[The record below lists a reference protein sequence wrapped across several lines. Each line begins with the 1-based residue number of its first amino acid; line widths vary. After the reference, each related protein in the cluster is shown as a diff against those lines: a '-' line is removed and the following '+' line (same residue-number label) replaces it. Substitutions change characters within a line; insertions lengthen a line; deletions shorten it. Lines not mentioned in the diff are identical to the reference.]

1 MVKIEYSRNSRTSD
15 NMAKKLSDRIPSKAP
30 MTAILLALA
39 ILVGVSYAVMLG
51 PAGGDLCARTLQV
64 PGEPVA
70 NAGADQLVPQH
81 KNVTLSGTATDTD
94 DESANLTFTWTFED
108 GGSRTLTGSIVH
120 YQFDTLGI
128 FVVMLNVT
136 DPAAHYSTDNVTI
149 TVELDTQPPVADPG
163 ADRVLLEGA
172 DNTLITLNASRSTDN
187 AQIVSYE
194 WKFRYDKTDYTYNT
208 AIFEFNFTKP
218 GKYVLNLTV
227 VDSSDRSDWALL
239 NVTVKA
245 EPTLWSEHWLGIII
259 WTAIGVVAV
268 IYVVT
273 KYRRDHALITDS
285 DKEKARLRV
294 KSAKKTW
301 KIFRSNRLGFVGL
314 IILIMFIVMAVFAPY
329 ISTVQ
334 DPLRTSNLEQ
344 ERPLIDPDTGEQM
357 RDPITDERLFLW
369 KNPHAPIWDPSPFPI
384 GPDPGNYTYARH
396 IMGTDSFGRD
406 VYSLT
411 IYGARA
417 SLEVGLIATLISVA
431 LGASI
436 GLAAGY
442 FGRITDEILMR
453 ITDFFLVL
461 PWFPL
466 MIVIMAI
473 LGREFIWV
481 IVVIGITSWPSTARI
496 VRSQVLSIKERQ
508 FVERARC
515 VGAGDGHIIA
525 SHIMPNVLP
534 LIFANTV
541 LLISLA
547 IFSEAFLDF
556 FGLGDPDVISW
567 GMMLE
572 EAYDQGA
579 FTQGAWWWIFLP
591 GAAIVI
597 MVLSFSLVGYALDDV
612 LNPKLRRR

>member
-1 MVKIEYSRNSRTSD
+1 MMVKIGNSMNRRTIDGCRATQTENRAAVVILFSVF
-15 NMAKKLSDRIPSKAP
+15 
-30 MTAILLALA
+30 LLASIAMVAGPGL
-39 ILVGVSYAVMLG
+39 LTGPVGNDRVASS
-51 PAGGDLCARTLQV
+51 LQV

-70 NAGADQLVPQH
+70 DAGVDQTVPQH
-81 KNVTLSGTATDTD
+81 KNVTLTGTAADSD
-94 DESANLTFTWTFED
+94 DVLANLAFTWTFTD
-108 GGSRTLTGSIVH
+108 GGPRILVGQTVH
-120 YQFDTLGI
+120 YVFDNLGP
-128 FVVMLNVT
+128 FVIMLNVT
-136 DPAAHYSTDNVTI
+136 DPADHYSTDNVTI
-149 TVELDTQPPVADPG
+149 TVEEDTELPVPVPG
-163 ADRVLLEGA
+163 VDRILQQGA
-172 DNTLITLNASRSTDN
+172 NNTLITLNASASTDN
-187 AQIVSYE
+187 AQIASYSWE
-194 WKFRYDKTDYTYNT
+194 FRYDKQDYTYNQ
-208 AIFEFNFTKP
+208 AIFQFNFSKP
-218 GKYVLNLTV
+218 GKYEITLTV
-227 VDSSDRSDWALL
+227 VDTSGLSDSRTL
-239 NVTVKA
+239 NVTVEA
-245 EPTLWSEHWLGIII
+245 EPTFWTEHWLGIIVWSGI
-259 WTAIGVVAV
+259 AIIAVVYLV
-268 IYVVT
+268 
-273 KYRRDHALITDS
+273 KKLRRDHELVTDA
-285 DKEKARLRV
+285 DKEKARLQW
-294 KSAKKTW
+294 KNAKKTW
-301 KIFRSNRLGFVGL
+301 KIFRSNRLGFTGF
-314 IILIMFIVMAVFAPY
+314 IILIIFVLMAVFAPY
-329 ISTVQ
+329 IATVQ
-334 DPLRTSNLEQ
+334 DPLKSSNVEQ
-344 ERPLIDPDTGEQM
+344 ERPIIDPDTGEQAL
-357 RDPITDERLFLW
+357 DPITGERLFLW
-369 KNPHAPIWDPSPFPI
+369 RNPHAPTWDPSPFPI
-384 GPDPGNYTYARH
+384 GTGEHVRH
-396 IMGTDSFGRD
+396 IMGTDGFGRD

-431 LGASI
+431 LGASM

-442 FGRITDEILMR
+442 FGRITDEVLMR

-473 LGREFIWV
+473 LGREFVWV

-508 FVERARC
+508 FVERAKC
-515 VGAGDGHIIA
+515 VGAGDAHIIA

-579 FTQGAWWWIFLP
+579 FNLGAWWWILLP

>member
-1 MVKIEYSRNSRTSD
+1 MVKIEKSIKHRTSD
-15 NMAKKLSDRIPSKAP
+15 SDETKRGGKGRA
-30 MTAILLALA
+30 LALVTSVA
-39 ILVGVSYAVMLG
+39 LMLTISLIAGYALVTG
-51 PAGGDLCARTLQV
+51 PAGGNLPLRTLQA
-64 PGEPVA
+64 PEEPVA
-70 NAGADQLVPQH
+70 NAGVDQTVPQH
-81 KNVTLSGTATDTD
+81 KNVTLMGSATDSD
-94 DESANLTFTWTFED
+94 DVLANLTFTWTFVD
-108 GGSRTLTGSIVH
+108 GGAQVLTGSTVH
-120 YQFDTLGI
+120 HVFDVIGI
-128 FVVMLNVT
+128 YVVMLNVT
-136 DPAAHYSTDNVTI
+136 DPAMHYSTDNVTI
-149 TVELDTQPPVADPG
+149 TVVPDTEPPNAIPG
-163 ADRVLLEGA
+163 ADRVLQKG
-172 DNTLITLNASRSTDN
+172 DDITLITLNASQSTDN
-187 AQIVSYE
+187 AQIVSYLWE
-194 WKFRYDKTDYTYNT
+194 FEYRGTDYTFDT
-208 AIFEFNFTKP
+208 AVFEFNFSKP
-218 GKYVLNLTV
+218 GKYELYLTV
-227 VDSSDRSDWALL
+227 NDSSGLSDSALL

-245 EPTLWSEHWLGIII
+245 EPTFFSEHWLGLIVWSLI
-259 WTAIGVVAV
+259 AIVAV
-268 IYVVT
+268 VYLVT
-273 KYRRDHALITDS
+273 KLRRDHELVTES
-285 DKEKARLRV
+285 DKEKARLRL
-294 KSAKKTW
+294 KSARKTW
-301 KIFRSNRLGFVGL
+301 KIFRSNRLGFTGL
-314 IILIMFIVMAVFAPY
+314 IILVVFVMMAAFAPY
-329 ISTVQ
+329 LSTVA

-344 ERPLIDPDTGEQM
+344 ERPLYDPVTGLQMVDPVTGEK
-357 RDPITDERLFLW
+357 LFLW
-369 KNPHAPIWDPSPFPI
+369 KNPHEPMWDRSPFPI

-442 FGRITDEILMR
+442 FGRITDEVLMR
-453 ITDFFLVL
+453 VTDFFLVL

-508 FVERARC
+508 FVERAKC

-525 SHIMPNVLP
+525 RHIMPNVLP